1 MSIAVA
7 QVVLSKTA
15 FSYDKLYS
23 YSVPSELLDKCS
35 AGCRVVVPFGK
46 GNTRRQGLI
55 ISLTHSNDSEN
66 LKSIISVVDKEPIIS
81 DEMLKLC
88 LWFHDRL
95 FCTYYDAV
103 NAVLP
108 TGVSLKMVDFYT
120 ALPFETSALA
130 ENETAIYNFIL
141 NNGDTVPAEKISKK
155 FGLEAD
161 LILHSLLSKNAIAK
175 TTDAVQKMTDATEK
189 SVRIS
194 GQFDESANIK
204 LTERQSEI
212 LEVIESI
219 GAVSVKE
226 LQYFTGVSLSV
237 IDALV
242 KKGVLEYYKKPIYR
256 KPVYEAGKDDGEI
269 ILTDEQQKAFDTL
282 AEKLNVYNNALLYGV
297 TGSGKTKV
305 FLKLVDKV
313 VAENRGVIIMVPE
326 ISLTPQTISAFNN
339 RYNGKIAVFHSAM
352 SLGQRMDEWKR
363 IRDGKAQIAIGT
375 RSAVFAPFSD
385 LGLII
390 MDEEHEHT
398 YKSEQSPRFHARDV
412 ASFRAAYHK
421 CLFLMASATPSI
433 RTYSNALAGKYT
445 LCKLTQRYG
454 NAVLPEVLTVDM
466 RNEIRSGNT
475 GVLSQELY
483 DEITNALNNDNQ
495 AIVLLNRRGH
505 NTYVSCPS
513 CNHVVT
519 CPNCSIS
526 LTYHS
531 ANCRLMCHYCGY
543 SVPYFNQC
551 PECNEGTMRFS
562 GAGTQRAEDE
572 LKMLFPN
579 AQILRMDADSTLA
592 RGAFSE
598 NLKDFAD
605 KKYDIMLG
613 TQMVA
618 KGLDFPSVTV
628 VGVIGA
634 DRSAYSS
641 DYRSMERT
649 FSLLTQVIG
658 RAGRGDKS
666 GVAVVQTNDPDESII
681 ELATMQDYEAF
692 YNEEIQLRKLR
703 IYPPYCDIISIM
715 TQSIS
720 QVDALDTA
728 NNILSNLRTLVSDEF
743 SDVKIIAL
751 GPAPANIPRVNNKYR
766 FTLTLKCKNNA
777 RTRELVRFAISK
789 NICKDTSVTVDVN
802 PETFF

>member
-1 MSIAVA
+1 MLVA
-7 QVVLSKTA
+7 TAQIVLSKTA
-15 FSYDKLYS
+15 FSYDKLYT
-23 YSVPSELLDKCS
+23 YSVPPELLDKCR

-46 GNTRRQGLI
+46 GNAARQGLI
-55 ISLTHSNDSEN
+55 ISVGESEADDK
-66 LKSIISVVDKEPIIS
+66 LKNIISVVDEAPIIS
-81 DEMLKLC
+81 DEMIKLC

-108 TGVSLKMVDFYT
+108 MGISLKMVDFYT
-120 ALPFETSALA
+120 ASATDEQSLS
-130 ENETAIYNFIL
+130 EDERVIYNFIL
-141 NNGDTVPAEKISKK
+141 ENNSGISHDKIIKK
-155 FGLEAD
+155 FGVNAEP
-161 LILHSLLSKNAIAK
+161 ILSSLLSNGCIVK
-175 TTDAVQKMTDATEK
+175 TTDAVRKMTDATEK

-194 GQFDESANIK
+194 EDYDLSANLK
-204 LTERQSEI
+204 LTDRQAEI
-212 LEVIESI
+212 LEVMQTI

-226 LQYFTGVSLSV
+226 LQYFTGVSASV

-242 KKGVLEYYKKPIYR
+242 KKGILEYYKNPVYR
-256 KPVYEAGKDDGEI
+256 KPKYEAGKDDGEI
-269 ILTDEQQKAFDTL
+269 VLTDEQQAAFDTL
-282 AEKLNVYNNALLYGV
+282 FNKLNSGGGALLYGV

-305 FLKLVDKV
+305 FLRLVDEV
-313 VAENRGVIIMVPE
+313 VKQNRGVIIMVPE

-339 RYNGKIAVFHSAM
+339 RYNGKIAIFHSAM

-375 RSAVFAPFSD
+375 RSAIFAPFSD

-398 YKSEQSPRFHARDV
+398 YKSEQSPRFHAREV
-412 ASFRAAYHK
+412 ALFRSKYHK
-421 CLFLMASATPSI
+421 CLFLMASATPQI
-433 RTYSNALAGKYT
+433 KTYSNALAGKYT
-445 LCKLTQRYG
+445 LCTLTKRYG
-454 NAVLPEVLTVDM
+454 NAILPEVLTVDM
-466 RNEIRSGNT
+466 RNEVRAGNT

-483 DEITNALNNDNQ
+483 DEISNALNNGNQ

-513 CNHVVT
+513 CGYVVS
-519 CPNCSIS
+519 CPNCSVS

-531 ANCRLMCHYCGY
+531 ANRRLMCHYCGY
-543 SVPYFNQC
+543 SVPYSDKC
-551 PECNEGTMRFS
+551 PECSDTNMRFS

-579 AQILRMDADSTLA
+579 AKILRMDADSTLA
-592 RGAFSE
+592 RGSFSE
-598 NLKDFAD
+598 KLSDFAE

-618 KGLDFPSVTV
+618 KGLDFPNVTV

-634 DRSAYSS
+634 DRSAFSS

-658 RAGRGDKS
+658 RAGRGDVS
-666 GVAVVQTNDPDESII
+666 GVAVVQTGDPDESII
-681 ELATMQDYEAF
+681 ELARSQDYGAF
-692 YNEEIQLRKLR
+692 YEEEIALRKLR
-703 IYPPYCDIISIM
+703 IYPPYCDIISVM
-715 TQSIS
+715 TQSLS
-720 QVDALDTA
+720 QTDALDSA
-728 NNILSNLRTLVSDEF
+728 NNILTNLRNLVSDEF

-751 GPAPANIPRVNNKYR
+751 GPAPANMPRVNNKYR
-766 FTLTLKCKNNA
+766 YTLTIKCKNNA
-777 RTRELVRFAISK
+777 RTRELVRAAISE
-789 NICKDTSVTVDVN
+789 NICRDTSVIVDVN